1 MICEHCGQED
11 QTVRVRKT
19 YEDGPLVLCKWCFQD
34 YQEAHTP
41 VRQEQ

>member
-1 MICEHCGQED
+1 MICEHCGSED

-19 YEDGPLVLCKWCFQD
+19 YEDGKWCFQD

-41 VRQEQ
+41 VRSER